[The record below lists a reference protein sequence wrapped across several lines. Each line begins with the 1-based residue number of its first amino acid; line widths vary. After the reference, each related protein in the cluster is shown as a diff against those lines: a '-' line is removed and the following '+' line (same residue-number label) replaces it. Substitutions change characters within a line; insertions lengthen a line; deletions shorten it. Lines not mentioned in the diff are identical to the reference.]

1 VHIPDWDAALWSYHE
16 TIKQRSGASSATATE
31 YQGDRVT
38 RLVIPIQ
45 TILAHLKQHAPSDAV
60 RRRRPEQGSQN
71 DLFASEFIATPTEK
85 HVGYSPI
92 TRSANN
98 HQRW

>member
-1 VHIPDWDAALWSYHE
+1 
-16 TIKQRSGASSATATE
+16 
-31 YQGDRVT
+31 
-38 RLVIPIQ
+38 
-45 TILAHLKQHAPSDAV
+45 V

-85 HVGYSPI
+85 HAGYSPI
-92 TRSANN
+92 TRPANN